1 MVEFC
6 VSVLMA
12 IIFFLRKFDISI
24 IGFYDSMEKET
35 MIKVGMT
42 GVGYW
47 GKHLARN
54 LNELGVLASVID
66 SDPNQLVWAKGKFHG
81 IRATA
86 TIKETLAAGDIDAL
100 VIATPPQTHF
110 SIARQALEAGC
121 HVLIEKPFTCSS
133 KEAGELVRVAENKGL
148 VLMGGFTFLYNN
160 AVRKVKEII
169 QGGELGQVY
178 YVFSQRLNLGRVRS
192 DVDVWWNLAP
202 HDLSIIL
209 YWFGE
214 MPVEVKGW
222 GASYLQP
229 DISDVAFMSLKF
241 RDDRV
246 AFIHVSWL
254 DPNKVRSATVVGSSK
269 TIVYDDISLD
279 KKIQLFDH
287 GFDRL
292 PVDGRPPSFDDFAQ
306 FQHLKRMGEIHIP
319 EVDFEEPLRVEC
331 RHFLECIEEKIDCFT
346 GGKSS
351 LEILKLLEAVDS
363 SIQNNSSI
371 VAIE

>member
-12 IIFFLRKFDISI
+12 INFFLRKFDIYI
-24 IGFYDSMEKET
+24 IGFYNSMEKEA
-35 MIKVGMT
+35 MIKVGMA

-86 TIKETLAAGDIDAL
+86 TIKEALAAGDIDAL

-169 QGGELGQVY
+169 QSGELGQVY

-192 DVDVWWNLAP
+192 DVDIWWNLAP
-202 HDLSIIL
+202 HD
-209 YWFGE
+209 
-214 MPVEVKGW
+214 
-222 GASYLQP
+222 
-229 DISDVAFMSLKF
+229 
-241 RDDRV
+241 
-246 AFIHVSWL
+246 
-254 DPNKVRSATVVGSSK
+254 
-269 TIVYDDISLD
+269 
-279 KKIQLFDH
+279 
-287 GFDRL
+287 
-292 PVDGRPPSFDDFAQ
+292 
-306 FQHLKRMGEIHIP
+306 
-319 EVDFEEPLRVEC
+319 
-331 RHFLECIEEKIDCFT
+331 
-346 GGKSS
+346 
-351 LEILKLLEAVDS
+351 
-363 SIQNNSSI
+363 
-371 VAIE
+371 